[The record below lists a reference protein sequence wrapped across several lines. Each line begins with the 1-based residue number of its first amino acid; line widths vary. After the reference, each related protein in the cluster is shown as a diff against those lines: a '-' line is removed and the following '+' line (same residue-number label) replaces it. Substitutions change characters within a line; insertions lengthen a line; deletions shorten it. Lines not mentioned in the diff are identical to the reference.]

1 MTFNVSLDSF
11 NGPLDLMLHLVKEKK
26 LDLFNLEIDV
36 LIDQYIEFIA
46 NVQKFKLEVAS
57 EYLYE
62 LAALIEFKSR
72 KCLPMDQSGLDINDY
87 QKDTKEDL
95 VKRLIEYQ
103 QFKDISAHLLDR
115 YTERS
120 KQIDKP
126 IDPQVQVIVQQEGL
140 HMYESDSYE
149 LIKAM
154 QKCIMRFKLTHPSQ
168 LQIIRSDIS
177 LDDRVKQLLEKI
189 QLFDGSIN
197 FENLIEDCDTMHL
210 YIVTF
215 LAILELIRQ
224 NIMDISTDQHGIVF
238 TKGERYGYIA

>member
-36 LIDQYIEFIA
+36 LVDQYIEFIA
-46 NVQKFKLEVAS
+46 SVQKFKLEVAS

-62 LAALIEFKSR
+62 LAALIEYKSR
-72 KCLPMDQSGLDINDY
+72 KCLPPDQSDLDVNNY
-87 QKDTKEDL
+87 QSENKDDL
-95 VKRLIEYQ
+95 VRRLIEYQ
-103 QFKDISAHLLDR
+103 QFKDISAQLFDR
-115 YTERS
+115 YKERS
-120 KQIDKP
+120 MQIDKP

-154 QKCIMRFKLTHPSQ
+154 QKCIIRFKLTHPSQ
-168 LQIIRSDIS
+168 IQIIRSEIS
-177 LDDRVKQLLEKI
+177 LEERVQQLLKKI
-189 QLFDGSIN
+189 KTFNGPIS
-197 FENLIEDCDTMHL
+197 FESLIEDCDTIHL
-210 YIVTF
+210 HIVSF

-224 NIMDISTDQHGIVF
+224 NVLDIHSVKNGIVF
-238 TKGERYGYIA
+238 TKGERYEYIA